1 MNGRAGAHQPRRLAA
16 AEHGLCT
23 SDVDPDAL
31 HLMEQLRSAGYQG
44 LLVGGCVRDLLLGLT
59 PKDFDV
65 ATDATPEEVKQ
76 LFRRSR
82 MVGRRFRI
90 THVRYGRNIF
100 EVSTFRKAEAEA
112 QDERRHSDSGLIL
125 RDNVWGTLE
134 EDAFRRDFT
143 INALYYDPETEEI
156 VDYVGG
162 LDDLENRRLR
172 FIGHAD
178 VRLREDPVR
187 ILRAI
192 RFVAKLD
199 FVLDPAIEAAIP
211 ETAEQLAA
219 IPPARLFDEVCKL
232 FLCGKAE
239 AAWAFL
245 APTPLRSALFPCTP
259 PQDPFVQLAM
269 RNTDARIAVDKPV
282 TPGFLL
288 AVILWQDYLARYVE
302 FTADHKP
309 AEARSSAAAGALG
322 FQQEII
328 AIPRRFSQF
337 VRDVWSLQ
345 DRLERR
351 QPRSIFRV
359 YEQARFRA
367 AYDFLAL
374 RADAGEPLQDAADWW
389 TRFQECDRGGQED
402 MLETLRG
409 QKTAGEGGSR
419 RRRRRRR
426 NRPKQAQADSSG

>member
-1 MNGRAGAHQPRRLAA
+1 
-16 AEHGLCT
+16 
-23 SDVDPDAL
+23 
-31 HLMEQLRSAGYQG
+31 
-44 LLVGGCVRDLLLGLT
+44 
-59 PKDFDV
+59 
-65 ATDATPEEVKQ
+65 
-76 LFRRSR
+76 
-82 MVGRRFRI
+82 
-90 THVRYGRNIF
+90 
-100 EVSTFRKAEAEA
+100 
-112 QDERRHSDSGLIL
+112 
-125 RDNVWGTLE
+125 
-134 EDAFRRDFT
+134 
-143 INALYYDPETEEI
+143 
-156 VDYVGG
+156 
-162 LDDLENRRLR
+162 
-172 FIGHAD
+172 
-178 VRLREDPVR
+178 
-187 ILRAI
+187 
-192 RFVAKLD
+192 VAKLD
-199 FVLDPAIEAAIP
+199 FALDPAIEAAIP
-211 ETAEQLAA
+211 ETAEHLAA

-259 PQDPFVQLAM
+259 PQDPFVRLAM

-288 AVILWQDYLARYVE
+288 AVILWQDYLARYAE

-309 AEARSSAAAGALG
+309 AEARSSAAASALG

-351 QPRSIFRV
+351 QPRSLLRV
-359 YEQARFRA
+359 YEHARFRA

-374 RADAGEPLQDAADWW
+374 RADAGEPLQEAADWW

-409 QKTAGEGGSR
+409 QKKAGEGGSR

-426 NRPKQAQADSSG
+426 NRPKQAQVDGNG

>member
-1 MNGRAGAHQPRRLAA
+1 MKGPAGAHEPRRLAA
-16 AEHGLCT
+16 AEHGLCR
-23 SDVDPDAL
+23 SDVDADAL
-31 HLMEQLRSAGYQG
+31 HLVEQLRSAGYQG
-44 LLVGGCVRDLLLGLT
+44 LLVGGCVRDLLLGFT

-65 ATDATPEEVKQ
+65 ATDATPEEVKR

-90 THVRYGRNIF
+90 THVRYGRNII
-100 EVSTFRKAEAEA
+100 EVSTFRKAQAEAE
-112 QDERRHSDSGLIL
+112 DERRHADSGLIL

-172 FIGHAD
+172 FIGDAV

-199 FVLDPAIEAAIP
+199 FALDPAIEEAIP
-211 ETAEQLAA
+211 ETAEHLAA

-232 FLCGKAE
+232 FLCGSAE
-239 AAWAFL
+239 AAWEFL
-245 APTPLRSALFPCTP
+245 SPTLLRKALFPCTP
-259 PQDPFVQLAM
+259 PEDLLIRLAM
-269 RNTDARIAVDKPV
+269 RNTDNRIAVEKPV

-288 AVILWQDYLARYVE
+288 AVILWQDYLARYADFE
-302 FTADHKP
+302 ADHKP
-309 AEARSSAAAGALG
+309 AEARSSAAAATLG
-322 FQQEII
+322 VQHEII

-337 VRDVWSLQ
+337 IRDVWSLQ

-351 QPRSIFRV
+351 QPRSIPRV
-359 YEQARFRA
+359 REHVRFRA

-374 RADAGEPLQDAADWW
+374 RADAGEPLQEAVDWW
-389 TRFQECDRGGQED
+389 TRFQECDRGEQED
-402 MLETLRG
+402 MLEALRG
-409 QKTAGEGGSR
+409 QKPAGEGGTR

-426 NRPKQAQADSSG
+426 TRPKQDQADGNG